1 MCYEGYTY
9 FHVLQKS
16 MSDFDT
22 GQKGC
27 LATNDDID
35 LMDMGNGIAT
45 TVSEARNQETAK
57 KSRFI
62 GMVATSYTSR
72 SKRKNLKYKF
82 LSQQSLH

>member
-1 MCYEGYTY
+1 
-9 FHVLQKS
+9 
-16 MSDFDT
+16 MSDFDK

-27 LATNDDID
+27 LAINDDID
-35 LMDMGNGIAT
+35 LMDMGNSIAT